1 MNRIERLTGI
11 LLLLQEK
18 PYTSVEIAD
27 HFEVSKRTVLRD
39 IQALSEMGIPII
51 AQPGSGGGYSL
62 PENYALAPLPL
73 TTREAFLLL
82 LALKA
87 IARLP
92 EAPFS
97 PERSSLLAKL
107 QALLPDP
114 PPADLEQLLAVA
126 DLDIP
131 ARSQPAPFLEPL
143 LQAARQQRWVQVSY
157 QSAQRLSTQHLLPRQ
172 VTLQNGYWYCRAY
185 SFEHQEERTYRVDRI
200 SALNSIGEAF
210 QNIAIPEPR
219 PYADPSDPEVMIT
232 LTARGVAYIES
243 EPHLGQQ
250 VRRNPDGTGRLTFR
264 CPPSELDWLARY
276 LAGFGP
282 EAEVQAPP
290 ELCQRLYQLGRKLAE
305 QYQQW

>member
-1 MNRIERLTGI
+1 MNRVERLTGI

-18 PYTSVEIAD
+18 PHTSGEIAGR
-27 HFEVSKRTVLRD
+27 FEVSKRTVLRD
-39 IQALSEMGIPII
+39 IQALSEMGIPVI
-51 AQPGSGGGYSL
+51 AQPGAGGGYSL

-92 EAPFS
+92 ETPFL
-97 PERSSLLAKL
+97 PERASLLAKL

-131 ARSQPAPFLEPL
+131 ARSRPAPFLEPL
-143 LQAARQQRWVQVSY
+143 LLAARQRCWVQVSY
-157 QSAQRLSTQHLLPRQ
+157 QSPERLSTQHLLPRQ

-200 SALNSIGEAF
+200 CALASPGEQF
-210 QNIAIPEPR
+210 QDSPIPEPR
-219 PYADPSDPEVMIT
+219 PYADPSDPEVVIT

-250 VRRNPDGTGRLTFR
+250 VRRNPDGSGRLSFR
-264 CPPSELDWLARY
+264 CPPGELDYLARY

-290 ELCQRLYQLGRKLAE
+290 ELRQRLHRLGQKLAE
-305 QYQQW
+305 QYK